1 MISFKIDWFDLL
13 TVQGNLKSLLL
24 EQIHERMGGGE
35 VSVKAIKHRFI
46 CLIHSEAKQIET
58 FKFGAE
64 MSPLQGQEADQVAHA
79 QRNLSSLMVSGK
91 KFL

>member
-1 MISFKIDWFDLL
+1 MSQF
-13 TVQGNLKSLLL
+13 LLL
-24 EQIHERMGGGE
+24 LLLKLYRQNNFPLAFLGSLAGLATKCKF
-35 VSVKAIKHRFI
+35 VYP
-46 CLIHSEAKQIET
+46 IHSEAKQIET

-64 MSPLQGQEADQVAHA
+64 MSPLQGQEADRVAHA